1 LQYNYLKQLKMKNL
15 FIILIGL
22 VSLVSCQKEDFGQYH
37 LEPENTYNP
46 PNDTTTYVY
55 GGTLPNTGTATNDLV
70 GTEWVLTKY
79 VSAFATEY
87 PNDTLR
93 FVSINQYTLNS
104 GAVRTYQLNS
114 LPLSTNYDLS
124 LYFFFPWGGSH
135 YSGEVGGMFVQ
146 DGQINNTEF
155 IDIQSSS
162 ATIRAWFEKI

>member
-1 LQYNYLKQLKMKNL
+1 
-15 FIILIGL
+15 
-22 VSLVSCQKEDFGQYH
+22 
-37 LEPENTYNP
+37 
-46 PNDTTTYVY
+46 
-55 GGTLPNTGTATNDLV
+55 
-70 GTEWVLTKY
+70 

-124 LYFFFPWGGSH
+124 LYFFFPFGGSH